1 MSHETR
7 RAVVISEPGCPEVLA
22 VREVAQPIVDRVFSL
37 NEIRAAHERLES
49 NQIFGKVVL
58 NFAG

>member
-1 MSHETR
+1 M
-7 RAVVISEPGCPEVLA
+7 RAVVITEPGGPEVLA
-22 VREVAQPIVDRVFSL
+22 VGEVARPVVDRAFSL

-49 NQIFGKVVL
+49 NQTFGKVVL